1 LERDEYYKNAAASSS
16 RAADV
21 TEVFDKR
28 TEEGDTGTS
37 SDNGVV
43 D

>member
-1 LERDEYYKNAAASSS
+1 KYYKNAAASSS
-16 RAADV
+16 QAADV
-21 TEVFDKR
+21 TEVFDER
-28 TEEGDTGTS
+28 TEKGDTGIG